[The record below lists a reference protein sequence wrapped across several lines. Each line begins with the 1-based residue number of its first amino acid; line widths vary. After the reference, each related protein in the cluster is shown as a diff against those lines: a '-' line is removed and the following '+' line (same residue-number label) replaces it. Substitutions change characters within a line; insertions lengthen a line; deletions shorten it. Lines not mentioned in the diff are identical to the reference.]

1 MSERYNRQEL
11 LVEIGKKGQRKI
23 RKAAVAKERLQSINP
38 EVDVVAH
45 ADEITPQTIQGY
57 LEKADVILD
66 GLDNVSTRLLLNDFC
81 VKNKIPWIGGGAIK
95 EKGFVLPFPGGGAC
109 YLCVFKNAGDQTGHT
124 DTCDTVGVLGSITHL
139 IGSFQAA
146 ECIKMILRHP
156 QQQK

>member
-23 RKAAVAKERLQSINP
+23 RKATVAIAGVGALGTVAAEILCRAGIKKLILVDRDVVEESNLQRQALFTTADLNKPKAAVAKERLQSINP

-66 GLDNVSTRLLLNDFC
+66 GLDNVSTRLLLNDFF
-81 VKNKIPWIGGGAIK
+81 
-95 EKGFVLPFPGGGAC
+95 KGIRALFSLHSSDEINRS
-109 YLCVFKNAGDQTGHT
+109 K
-124 DTCDTVGVLGSITHL
+124 
-139 IGSFQAA
+139 
-146 ECIKMILRHP
+146 
-156 QQQK
+156 